1 MSHSPKT
8 NNSMTVA
15 LIMTLVGG
23 FLDAYTYMLRGGTFA
38 NAQTGNIV
46 MTGVNIALGKPH
58 EAMAHFLAIMAFVV
72 GILCAVF
79 ISKCFKSVRLVT
91 WQSFIL
97 MVETVVLIVVGF
109 VPDIPQYD
117 NFVVIIISFIT
128 SMQYAAFKQT
138 RDITYAT
145 TMCTGMLRSATEL
158 LYKIIERKGGEQ
170 EKFNCLVLYIIILT
184 FCIGCAIGTLCCKFI
199 GIKAIWIC
207 AAVMLI
213 ISVVLVYEKQENIF
227 SKKDKLSIN

>member
-79 ISKCFKSVRLVT
+79 ISKCWS
-91 WQSFIL
+91 
-97 MVETVVLIVVGF
+97 
-109 VPDIPQYD
+109 DI
-117 NFVVIIISFIT
+117 I
-128 SMQYAAFKQT
+128 
-138 RDITYAT
+138 
-145 TMCTGMLRSATEL
+145 
-158 LYKIIERKGGEQ
+158 
-170 EKFNCLVLYIIILT
+170 
-184 FCIGCAIGTLCCKFI
+184 
-199 GIKAIWIC
+199 
-207 AAVMLI
+207 
-213 ISVVLVYEKQENIF
+213 
-227 SKKDKLSIN
+227 

>member
-1 MSHSPKT
+1 
-8 NNSMTVA
+8 
-15 LIMTLVGG
+15 
-23 FLDAYTYMLRGGTFA
+23 
-38 NAQTGNIV
+38 
-46 MTGVNIALGKPH
+46 
-58 EAMAHFLAIMAFVV
+58 
-72 GILCAVF
+72 
-79 ISKCFKSVRLVT
+79 
-91 WQSFIL
+91 